1 MSISI
6 KSRFIS
12 FEGIDGCGKSTQVKK
27 LKEYLNSK
35 RIKSIIVREPGGSAI
50 SEKIRRILL
59 SKSNTEMNFRTEA
72 LLMTASR
79 AQLTKEVILPNLDSG
94 IWVIADRYSDST
106 LAYQGGGRN
115 MDIQWLTSLNSF
127 ATFDLNPDLTFFLD
141 IPIEMVAQRKSE
153 LSDRF
158 EEEGISFLNK
168 VQKSYET
175 LLRLKQNRMVCLNGT
190 QDIEEIHDT
199 IIKTIKQKGF
209 IHNEPKN

>member
-158 EEEGISFLNK
+158 EEEGIAFLNK
-168 VQKSYET
+168 VQKAYET

-190 QDIEEIHDT
+190 QDIEEIHDR

>member
-1 MSISI
+1 VSISI